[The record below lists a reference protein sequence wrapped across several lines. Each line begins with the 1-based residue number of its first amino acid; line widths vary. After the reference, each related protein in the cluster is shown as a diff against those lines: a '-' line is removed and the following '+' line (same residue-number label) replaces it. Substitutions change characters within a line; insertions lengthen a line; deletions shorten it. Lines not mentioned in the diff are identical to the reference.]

1 MPNGTPGNDPRERSV
16 SHVASSALLSRDEQQ
31 NATPAPSQ
39 SANKAFASLLE
50 LYLAHE
56 FGASMMSARYQDP
69 TISLLR
75 EQCGTFDRA
84 ALNTFIRTAQRLYAE
99 NAISSEQYSKAI
111 AVVAS
116 IYVEQYASFKIDS
129 YLEKV
134 SSYIFKA
141 FRRAPN

>member
-1 MPNGTPGNDPRERSV
+1 MPNGTIGNDLRERQAAPV
-16 SHVASSALLSRDEQQ
+16 GSSGLLSRDEPK
-31 NATPAPSQ
+31 NATPASSQ
-39 SANKAFASLLE
+39 NESKAFASLLE

-56 FGASMMSARYQDP
+56 FGASMKSARYQDP

-75 EQCGTFDRA
+75 EEGEIFDRA
-84 ALNTFIRTAQRLYAE
+84 ALNSFLHTAQRLYAE

-111 AVVAS
+111 AAFAS
-116 IYVEQYASFKIDS
+116 MYVEQYASFKLDS

-141 FRRAPN
+141 FRRVPH